1 MIHSTT
7 KSNSSLISS
16 TFSDFV
22 SLFFPDYCL
31 GCSRSLVKGEEVLCT
46 FCLNELPKTNDY
58 LNEENRVAQK
68 FKGRILLKHAWASF
82 KFRKEGII
90 QRLLHQLK
98 YRNQPEIGL
107 RLGKIFGGE
116 ICSAGFQKEF
126 DLIIPVPLHKT
137 KLRKRGY
144 NQSTKFAE
152 GISSVTEI
160 PVLDQ
165 ISIKLVQTETQT
177 KKNRRDR
184 WENVKQ
190 SFDIVSPQPILDKRI
205 LLVDDVVTTGAT
217 LEACGKVLL
226 EKGCKELSVGC
237 IAEAQ

>member
-1 MIHSTT
+1 MIR
-7 KSNSSLISS
+7 S
-16 TFSDFV
+16 TFRDFV

-46 FCLNELPKTNDY
+46 FCLHELPRTSYY
-58 LNEENRVAQK
+58 LQAENPVALK
-68 FKGRILLKHAWASF
+68 FKGRILLKHAWASL
-82 KFRKEGII
+82 KFRKEGIV
-90 QRLLHQLK
+90 QHLLHQLK
-98 YRNQPEIGL
+98 YNNQPEIGL
-107 RLGKIFGGE
+107 RLGKVFGSE
-116 ICSAGFQKEF
+116 ICLAGFQNEF

-137 KLRKRGY
+137 KLIKRGY
-144 NQSTKFAE
+144 NQSAKFAE

-160 PVLDQ
+160 PVLDH
-165 ISIKLVQTETQT
+165 ISIKAVQTETQT

-190 SFDIVSPQPILDKRI
+190 TFDIVSSMPILDKRI

-226 EKGCKELSVGC
+226 EKGCKELSIGC